1 MENSLQIFTKDNFS
15 VRTIRDED
23 GKIWFVAKDVAEALE
38 YSEATISNMEKTIAH
53 VPEQWTARKRIPTTS
68 DKPTAR
74 PYQYMLCL
82 SEEGLYFFLGRSD
95 KPKALPYQM
104 WIARDVVP
112 SIVQT
117 GDYSINKEQ
126 AILPSGVLDG
136 AQKIFELA
144 GIKDNQLVLAMD
156 NVYKSYT
163 GRSALQVGRIEL
175 AAPNKKQILSPT
187 EIGRHF
193 NISGQRVNEILAG
206 GGYQH
211 KINGMWE
218 PLKDGEGYA
227 VMLDTG
233 KQHSNGTP
241 VRQLKWNTGIL
252 NVVKNLLA
260 ASA

>member
-1 MENSLQIFTKDNFS
+1 MSNIQIFTKDNFS

-23 GKIWFVAKDVAEALE
+23 GKIWFVARDVAEALE
-38 YSEATISNMEKTIAH
+38 YNLDGGMGRIFGHI
-53 VPEQWTARKRIPTTS
+53 PEQWADGKRIATS
-68 DKPTAR
+68 SVNGVEQMR
-74 PYQYMLCL
+74 EMLCL

-163 GRSALQVGRIEL
+163 GRSALQVGCIEL
-175 AAPNKKQILSPT
+175 VAPNKKQILSPR